1 MSNIQTTLLEI
12 EQTTGDVD
20 MEINEYNKIN
30 VNSLIY
36 SNVLVKQNDGVLL
49 FNPFNP
55 LNVQI
60 TPLEL
65 SELLKEFGL
74 DGKYYNFNIYRRA
87 FVHESYVKHPSFQ
100 TNNVKI
106 AEKPDNCLSL
116 SSKSNERLEFL
127 GDGVLELI
135 TKFIIYR
142 RFGKA
147 SEGFMTDVKIKIV
160 KNEAIGKLAEKIG
173 LNKWMIM
180 SKHNEENNQR
190 TNHKKLGCLFEAF
203 IGAIFVDNNH
213 TKMNDIFND
222 DDLERVCDLTT
233 GLSEFSG
240 LGFQK
245 AQVFVENVFD
255 KYLDW
260 QKIIKQND
268 NYKTIFQQIIQKKY
282 ATVPIYNLLSQ
293 DPSYGFYVGVYL
305 SLNNKQLITEA
316 MYNNCKKI
324 ESFNNSAEFNKY
336 VNESESVLIMLGTGK
351 GKLKVNAEQNAC
363 ENAMKYAGL
372 ISG

>member
-1 MSNIQTTLLEI
+1 MSNIQTTLSEMDN
-12 EQTTGDVD
+12 QSVD
-20 MEINEYNKIN
+20 MDVEINEFNKIN
-30 VNSLIY
+30 INSLIY
-36 SNVLVKQNDGVLL
+36 SNVLVKQNDGSLF

-55 LNVQI
+55 SNIEI
-60 TPLEL
+60 TSLEL
-65 SELLKEFGL
+65 VELLKEFGL

-106 AEKPDNCLSL
+106 AEKPDNCLAL

-173 LNKWMIM
+173 LNKWMII

-203 IGAIFVDNNH
+203 IGAIFVDHNH
-213 TKMNDIFND
+213 TKMNDVFND
-222 DDLERVCDLTT
+222 EDLDRVCDLTT

-245 AQVFVENVFD
+245 AQVFVEKVFE

-260 QKIIKQND
+260 TKIIQQND

-293 DPSYGFYVGVYL
+293 DQVMDF
-305 SLNNKQLITEA
+305 
-316 MYNNCKKI
+316 M
-324 ESFNNSAEFNKY
+324 
-336 VNESESVLIMLGTGK
+336 
-351 GKLKVNAEQNAC
+351 
-363 ENAMKYAGL
+363 
-372 ISG
+372 